1 MTVLE
6 RGWLSANNVL
16 FCGPTGNVW
25 VDSGYCTHASQTVA
39 LAEASLQGAP
49 LHRLINT
56 HLHSDHCGGNA
67 ALQARYPG
75 LSTWIPPGEADA
87 VRGWREA
94 DLSYRRTGQSCP
106 RFEVDE
112 VLLPGTELALGE
124 GPDTRWQVHAAPG
137 HDPNAVLLYHPGSR
151 VLVSGDALWEN
162 GFGVVFPELE
172 GLAAFNEVAD
182 TLDLIEQLAPL
193 VVVPGHGRVFGGSAD
208 RVNEAL
214 KRARSRLDQFRQA
227 PQKHTLYAAKVLI
240 KFKLMEWQRVELD
253 EVLRWA
259 TNTPY
264 LTGLYQAM
272 RSHSTQP
279 LGEWLET
286 LLLDLQRSGAA
297 RLDGRVLID
306 Q

>member
-1 MTVLE
+1 
-6 RGWLSANNVL
+6 
-16 FCGPTGNVW
+16 
-25 VDSGYCTHASQTVA
+25 
-39 LAEASLQGAP
+39 
-49 LHRLINT
+49 
-56 HLHSDHCGGNA
+56 
-67 ALQARYPG
+67 
-75 LSTWIPPGEADA
+75 
-87 VRGWREA
+87 
-94 DLSYRRTGQSCP
+94 
-106 RFEVDE
+106 
-112 VLLPGTELALGE
+112 
-124 GPDTRWQVHAAPG
+124 VHAAPG

-172 GLAAFNEVAD
+172 GHAAFNEVAD